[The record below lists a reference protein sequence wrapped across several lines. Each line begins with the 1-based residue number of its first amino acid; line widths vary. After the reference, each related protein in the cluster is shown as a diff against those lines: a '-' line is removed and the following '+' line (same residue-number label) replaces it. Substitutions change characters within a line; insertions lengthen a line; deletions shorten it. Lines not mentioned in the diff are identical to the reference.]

1 MASQLRI
8 YVPPH
13 PLIRH
18 WLTIAREKHTPVP
31 LFRTAM
37 QEMGKWL
44 TYEAMRDIMPLQEVN
59 VETPLGQ
66 AAGSIIDS
74 SITIA
79 LVPIL
84 RAGLSMLEGCQ
95 GLLPAA
101 NVYHLGLVRNE
112 ETLEA
117 SCYLDRLPKQ
127 FDPQTII
134 LIVEPMM
141 ATGGSIITTLKLLTE
156 RGADPTKIRIIN
168 ALCAPPALQLINQQF
183 PSIQVYSACIDEV
196 VNEKGWIVPGLGDAG
211 DRSFGTFD

>member
-1 MASQLRI
+1 MALQLRI

-37 QEMGKWL
+37 NEMGKWL
-44 TYEAMRDIMPLQEVN
+44 TYEAIREFLPVQEVK
-59 VETPLGQ
+59 VETPIAEASGLLID
-66 AAGSIIDS
+66 GSIPL
-74 SITIA
+74 A
-79 LVPIL
+79 FVPIL

-95 GLLPAA
+95 TLLPTAS
-101 NVYHLGLVRNE
+101 VYHLGLVRNE

-117 SCYLDRLPKQ
+117 SCYLNRLPDR
-127 FDPQTII
+127 FAPQTRIF
-134 LIVEPMM
+134 IVEPMM
-141 ATGGSIITTLKLLTE
+141 ATGGSIISTLKILAE
-156 RGADPTKIRIIN
+156 RGADPALIRIIN

-183 PSIQVYSACIDEV
+183 PEVQVFSGCIDEV

-211 DRSFGTFD
+211 DRSFGT